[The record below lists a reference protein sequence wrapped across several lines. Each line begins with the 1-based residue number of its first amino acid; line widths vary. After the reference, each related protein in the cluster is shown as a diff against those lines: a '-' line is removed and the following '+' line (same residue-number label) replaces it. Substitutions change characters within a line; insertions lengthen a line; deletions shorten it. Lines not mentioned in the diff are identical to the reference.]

1 MKKLKVAILD
11 LNNNVVNRGI
21 PYIKRMVENYSDDL
35 TYTVFDVRHKGEIPD
50 TSFDIYISSGGPGS
64 PYDYTGGWDKPYFD
78 LIDKLWQL
86 NSTPLMP
93 SASSRQGVTV
103 FPKKYVFFICHSF
116 QLACLHFKIGEV
128 TQRKS
133 ISFGTYPCNKT
144 KSGESELFFKNL
156 PNPFC
161 IADFRDW
168 QVVNADKAYLKAQGF
183 TIMALEKERPH
194 VNLPRA
200 IMAVRFSDT
209 FFGTQ
214 FHPEADDEG
223 MLAYFQEPDRK
234 LQVVNNHG
242 QAKYNRMIKDLKDPL
257 KINLTHQIILPAFL
271 NHAIGA
277 SKVEEMSVVA

>member
-1 MKKLKVAILD
+1 MKKLRVAILD

-21 PYIKRMVENYSDDL
+21 PYIKRMVESYADDL
-35 TYTVFDVRHKGEIPD
+35 DYTVFDVRHKGEIPD

-78 LIDKLWQL
+78 LINKLWQL
-86 NSTPLMP
+86 NLTP
-93 SASSRQGVTV
+93 SVSQRK
-103 FPKKYVFFICHSF
+103 FVFFICHSF

-144 KSGESELFFKNL
+144 KSGEGELFFKNL

-168 QVVNADKAYLKAQGF
+168 QVVNADKAYLKAHGF
-183 TIMALEKERPH
+183 TIMALEKERPL

-200 IMAVRFSDT
+200 IMAVRFSDE

-214 FHPEADDEG
+214 FHPEADDDG

-242 QAKYNRMIKDLKDPL
+242 EVKYNRMIKDLKDPL
-257 KINLTHQIILPAFL
+257 KINLTHQTILPAFL
-271 NHAIGA
+271 NQAIGA
-277 SKVEEMSVVA
+277 LKGVNSGIVA